1 MNERVIIRRLS
12 GGKTT
17 ETEEFPMAENPE
29 LLIGREV
36 DCKIKFDASK
46 DDLVSRRHA
55 KIVIDKMD
63 PVEATITD
71 LGSSNGTF
79 LNRQRVFTS
88 MKLNPGDLIQLGPGG
103 PEFSYDYEPKSA
115 KATRMADVPPR
126 SVLAAPTRE
135 AAVSTATAK
144 AAPVPPPL
152 APPPVSASG
161 STTVGKATVERM
173 ITQTRS
179 QTRNQMLAVGFVL
192 LLIVAG
198 GGAYLLTRPAS
209 VKVVER
215 VHDGPTSNKV
225 DGSVIAQ
232 KNTPAVVYIE
242 VAWNLIDSN
251 NSTGLSQV
259 YFPNAVKGPGGKMV
273 KIDDESGPTLP
284 VFVLLKGDPEPVLS
298 TDSGGGDYVPIGERG
313 TGSGF
318 VVNDAGFILTNRHVA
333 AGWETSYS
341 GWREHRDN
349 AGILLT
355 PNDKGGFNESILPA
369 SQFPARWVPAQAKVI
384 VEGRLG
390 QANMHLVRDSLGF
403 AAQVQ
408 GRNDV
413 LNVVFAKSSDRTRA
427 ELVKFSD
434 HADVAEIKVSAPN
447 PLPTVTLNDNY
458 DTVQPGSDV
467 TVMGYPGVSPQL
479 LQARNSVDIFNGS
492 ASLATIASPTTTR
505 GNIGQVL
512 RNGSNNTDDHVV
524 MSSYGDYYQLA
535 INTTGAGNSG
545 GPVFDDQGKVI
556 GIFTASRTAAN
567 ASVTFA
573 LPIRYGMELI
583 K

>member
-1 MNERVIIRRLS
+1 
-12 GGKTT
+12 
-17 ETEEFPMAENPE
+17 
-29 LLIGREV
+29 
-36 DCKIKFDASK
+36 
-46 DDLVSRRHA
+46 
-55 KIVIDKMD
+55 
-63 PVEATITD
+63 
-71 LGSSNGTF
+71 
-79 LNRQRVFTS
+79 
-88 MKLNPGDLIQLGPGG
+88 
-103 PEFSYDYEPKSA
+103 
-115 KATRMADVPPR
+115 
-126 SVLAAPTRE
+126 
-135 AAVSTATAK
+135 
-144 AAPVPPPL
+144 
-152 APPPVSASG
+152 
-161 STTVGKATVERM
+161 
-173 ITQTRS
+173 
-179 QTRNQMLAVGFVL
+179 
-192 LLIVAG
+192 
-198 GGAYLLTRPAS
+198 
-209 VKVVER
+209 
-215 VHDGPTSNKV
+215 
-225 DGSVIAQ
+225 
-232 KNTPAVVYIE
+232 
-242 VAWNLIDSN
+242 
-251 NSTGLSQV
+251 LSQV

-512 RNGSNNTDDHVV
+512 RNGSNT
-524 MSSYGDYYQLA
+524 SWRSIPQA
-535 INTTGAGNSG
+535 PA
-545 GPVFDDQGKVI
+545 
-556 GIFTASRTAAN
+556 TAADRSSMTRAKLS
-567 ASVTFA
+567 ASLPRHVLRRMRQSRSRCRFA
-573 LPIRYGMELI
+573 TGWS
-583 K
+583 